1 MSALAARPR
10 ERGVLRT
17 VGIFSAIGLG
27 GVAVF
32 LVVIGHTQKQV
43 QVGLLIGLWG
53 VMLGAFTL
61 FGPRHGSSPREV
73 DDTGSARDARDD
85 SERLSAERR
94 EHELQLEVML
104 RREVERVLRSELS
117 ELRGE
122 VAGLRSD
129 VLEKVNGQLR
139 LERIETTRVI
149 SSDIDEM
156 QHEVRRLAVSRNNA
170 AAAIEAAQGF
180 PPATLVEASP
190 HASAPLP
197 YLFAA
202 PPAGQA
208 IPAAPAIAPP
218 AAAHSATPPAAR
230 AAGLGSLRASL
241 PAVRPLCSPGRPR
254 RLPAPVRAASARAGS
269 GPVAGA
275 FAARQPTA
283 SRPERGA
290 SPGTGAAE

>member
-170 AAAIEAAQGF
+170 AAAIEAGQGF

-218 AAAHSATPPAAR
+218 AAAATPPAR
-230 AAGLGSLRASL
+230 AAGLGSSAPAFPGASDCAAQADRAGS
-241 PAVRPLCSPGRPR
+241 RTRQGG
-254 RLPAPVRAASARAGS
+254 SARSGS

-275 FAARQPTA
+275 FTTRQPTG
-283 SRPERGA
+283 SRPGCGA